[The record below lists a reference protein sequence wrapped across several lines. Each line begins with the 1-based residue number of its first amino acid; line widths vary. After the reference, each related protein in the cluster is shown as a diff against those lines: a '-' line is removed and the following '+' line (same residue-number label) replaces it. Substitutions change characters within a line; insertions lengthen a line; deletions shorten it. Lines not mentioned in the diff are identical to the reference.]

1 MLRPRQTQSP
11 SAARDTPGRI
21 ITDTFYDSRGNV
33 AWSNGSWFAAGAVST
48 SLVVPTTA
56 VPSRTRYL
64 YDGAGRSTATIT
76 DVGEQERWR
85 TTTSY
90 GGDRVTVDPP
100 QGGTAQT
107 TISDARGNTTELRQY
122 LGGHPTGDFRAVSYG
137 YDRAGNLTSVKDAAG
152 NAWSYTYDLRGRQVT
167 ATDPDKG
174 ATTTTY
180 DEAGLVRTTTDAR
193 GVTLYT
199 VRDQLGR
206 QTELR
211 DGTAT
216 GTLRAKWT
224 YDTLLKGQLTSST
237 RYSGTA
243 AYVTAVTGYD
253 DAGRPL
259 GASVTL
265 PSAEGTLAGTY
276 TTSYTY
282 TADGQVKSMKLP
294 AGGGL
299 GAETVTTRFDSLSR
313 PEWMSGG
320 LGWGVYV
327 ADTVYDVYGEPLRYD
342 LGNTYAFFLN
352 YSYEEGT
359 RRLQKTWVEREGVG
373 GLDMDLTYTYDASG
387 NPTSVVD
394 NPTDRPADAQC
405 FAYDGLRQL
414 TSAWTP
420 ASSDCSAPK
429 SVTEL
434 GGPAPYW
441 TDYAIDAAGNRSSE
455 TTHTAAGD
463 TTRTYAYPA
472 TGAARPHAVSTVKQT
487 GAAGAAT
494 SSYAYD
500 ATGNTTTR
508 NVGGKAGQ
516 TLKWD
521 AEGRL
526 ESIAQGTSTV
536 MQALYTADGER
547 LIRRENGVVT
557 LYLPGGQELALT
569 TATKAVKATR
579 YYGFNGQTLAMRTG
593 TAGSTVSSLI
603 SDPHQTAS
611 MAIANTTKV
620 ITQRRT
626 DPYGNTRGTAAAW
639 PGDHGFMNKVQDASG
654 LTQVGARYYDA
665 LIGRFVS
672 VDPVFDQSAPQSW
685 GSYSYADNNPVTY
698 WDPTGMW
705 SWKNAWNKVRRG
717 VSAAAHGAVNLVRRY
732 QAEIVGVVVGGV
744 VTAGC
749 LAVTSGTGSV
759 GCFALGGAAGGA
771 ATNLW
776 RSRVQKTQPFS
787 WRSLARDTAIGGLVG
802 AIAGPA
808 SGAVRS
814 ATSAVVSRVAPAVAA
829 RIAAQRAASTVVTGQ
844 LSRATLNAGARSG
857 AASGAASGV
866 ADASM
871 DSMTAAGATVR
882 HSSTA
887 TAIGDDSST
896 VVNFGRS
903 QGAGGRHDVIVH
915 GTSEGRP
922 LVNGNVTNTQQ
933 IADAVLENPNYRPG
947 CAITLVMCHGGREAA
962 SELSRILDVDV
973 VATTRKAQLSPIDG
987 GLMQGSF

>member
-1 MLRPRQTQSP
+1 
-11 SAARDTPGRI
+11 
-21 ITDTFYDSRGNV
+21 
-33 AWSNGSWFAAGAVST
+33 
-48 SLVVPTTA
+48 
-56 VPSRTRYL
+56 
-64 YDGAGRSTATIT
+64 
-76 DVGEQERWR
+76 
-85 TTTSY
+85 
-90 GGDRVTVDPP
+90 
-100 QGGTAQT
+100 
-107 TISDARGNTTELRQY
+107 
-122 LGGHPTGDFRAVSYG
+122 
-137 YDRAGNLTSVKDAAG
+137 
-152 NAWSYTYDLRGRQVT
+152 
-167 ATDPDKG
+167 
-174 ATTTTY
+174 
-180 DEAGLVRTTTDAR
+180 
-193 GVTLYT
+193 
-199 VRDQLGR
+199 
-206 QTELR
+206 
-211 DGTAT
+211 
-216 GTLRAKWT
+216 
-224 YDTLLKGQLTSST
+224 
-237 RYSGTA
+237 
-243 AYVTAVTGYD
+243 
-253 DAGRPL
+253 
-259 GASVTL
+259 
-265 PSAEGTLAGTY
+265 
-276 TTSYTY
+276 
-282 TADGQVKSMKLP
+282 
-294 AGGGL
+294 
-299 GAETVTTRFDSLSR
+299 
-313 PEWMSGG
+313 
-320 LGWGVYV
+320 
-327 ADTVYDVYGEPLRYD
+327 
-342 LGNTYAFFLN
+342 
-352 YSYEEGT
+352 
-359 RRLQKTWVEREGVG
+359 
-373 GLDMDLTYTYDASG
+373 
-387 NPTSVVD
+387 
-394 NPTDRPADAQC
+394 
-405 FAYDGLRQL
+405 
-414 TSAWTP
+414 
-420 ASSDCSAPK
+420 
-429 SVTEL
+429 
-434 GGPAPYW
+434 
-441 TDYAIDAAGNRSSE
+441 
-455 TTHTAAGD
+455 
-463 TTRTYAYPA
+463 
-472 TGAARPHAVSTVKQT
+472 
-487 GAAGAAT
+487 
-494 SSYAYD
+494 
-500 ATGNTTTR
+500 
-508 NVGGKAGQ
+508 
-516 TLKWD
+516 
-521 AEGRL
+521 
-526 ESIAQGTSTV
+526 
-536 MQALYTADGER
+536 
-547 LIRRENGVVT
+547 
-557 LYLPGGQELALT
+557 
-569 TATKAVKATR
+569 
-579 YYGFNGQTLAMRTG
+579 MRTG

-665 LIGRFVS
+665 DRAVRVGGPGVR
-672 VDPVFDQSAPQSW
+672 PVGAAVVGVVLLRGQQPGHLLGSDRDVVVEERMEQGQARGQCRGAWGGKPRPQV
-685 GSYSYADNNPVTY
+685 P
-698 WDPTGMW
+698 
-705 SWKNAWNKVRRG
+705 
-717 VSAAAHGAVNLVRRY
+717 
-732 QAEIVGVVVGGV
+732 AEIVGVVVGGV